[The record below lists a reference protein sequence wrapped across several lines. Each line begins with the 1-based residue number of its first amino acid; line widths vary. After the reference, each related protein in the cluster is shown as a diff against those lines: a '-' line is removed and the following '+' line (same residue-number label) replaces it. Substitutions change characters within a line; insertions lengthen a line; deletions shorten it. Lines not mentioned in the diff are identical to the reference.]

1 LYPGAAPRTSRAL
14 KDLPKRNVV
23 SPLPAGIATGVW
35 IHRREGLKGKHRWN
49 GLLIPAATAMV
60 LLGMCDSATTDTF
73 GVQIAAGVADHHVH
87 KLENASIKEPNP
99 GINFSQLY
107 LQYNFWA
114 ALQAG

>member
-1 LYPGAAPRTSRAL
+1 
-14 KDLPKRNVV
+14 VV

-99 GINFSQLY
+99 GINFSQLLY
-107 LQYNFWA
+107 ICSTTSGLRSKQDEVRGCSVA
-114 ALQAG
+114 

>member
-1 LYPGAAPRTSRAL
+1 MDIESPEGLNETKRGAFAACEDSNR
-14 KDLPKRNVV
+14 
-23 SPLPAGIATGVW
+23 VW

-60 LLGMCDSATTDTF
+60 LLGMCDSATADTF
-73 GVQIAAGVADHHVH
+73 GVQIAAGVAGHHVH

-107 LQYNFWA
+107 LQCNFWA
-114 ALQAG
+114 SLLAG